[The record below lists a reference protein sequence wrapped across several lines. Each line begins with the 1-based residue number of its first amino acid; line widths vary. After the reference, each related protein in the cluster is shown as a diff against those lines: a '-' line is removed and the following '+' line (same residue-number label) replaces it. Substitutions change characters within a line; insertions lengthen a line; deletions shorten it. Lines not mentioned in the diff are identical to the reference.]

1 MCLGDLNSLE
11 MVALD
16 VHAAGPRALLLLV
29 AAVNVARSPD
39 MRYALGAYS
48 LHCQQILDD
57 SKDDCQLVS

>member
-1 MCLGDLNSLE
+1 MYIVVCTGDLNSLE

-39 MRYALGAYS
+39 TRYALGACPCWYCCS
-48 LHCQQILDD
+48 TRA
-57 SKDDCQLVS
+57 